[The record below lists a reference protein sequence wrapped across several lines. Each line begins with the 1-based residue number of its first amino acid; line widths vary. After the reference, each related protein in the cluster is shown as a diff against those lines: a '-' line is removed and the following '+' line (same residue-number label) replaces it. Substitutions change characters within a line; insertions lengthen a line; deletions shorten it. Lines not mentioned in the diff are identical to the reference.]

1 MSLRTRIQDG
11 YKAIIDLP
19 RRFKEKR
26 YQPRNKITQF
36 LPVIKGAEIPHVEFW
51 NKFMWFVQDNVPVVV
66 NEVGVQVGGVL
77 GFSIRI
83 LGKLIFKK
91 RETKKKIESE
101 GWISIIKDI
110 LKVLKKIFKI
120 E

>member
-1 MSLRTRIQDG
+1 MSLKTRVKDAFKPVFDIG
-11 YKAIIDLP
+11 

-26 YQPRNKITQF
+26 NQPGNKITQF
-36 LPVIKGAEIPHVEFW
+36 LPVPKGAPIPHVEFW
-51 NKFMWFVQDNVPVVV
+51 NKFMWFVQDNAPVVV

-77 GFSIRI
+77 GFTIRI
-83 LGKLIFKK
+83 LGRLIFKK
-91 RETKKKIESE
+91 RETAKKIKSK